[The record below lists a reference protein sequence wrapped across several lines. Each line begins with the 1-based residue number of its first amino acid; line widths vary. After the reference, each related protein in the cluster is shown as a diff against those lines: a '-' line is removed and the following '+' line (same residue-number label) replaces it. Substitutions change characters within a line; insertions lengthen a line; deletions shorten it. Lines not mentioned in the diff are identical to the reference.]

1 MGTSIPTQVG
11 FLVAGYTNL
20 HILSVE
26 VSEFHSVSLTCLPR
40 VDEAAVLRLVNTS
53 LFTFCVHSCRQL
65 WEPQSSKAEYVKN
78 VVYHYGVCDDVGL
91 RPYMED
97 RHVVF
102 GDVSGNA
109 NQSLYAVFDGHGGA
123 RAADFCA
130 RNIPLVLS
138 NALAGGLT
146 GFEDASTE
154 PSSALGTAFSYL
166 DQWWLQLAA
175 SASPAMD
182 DGTTAVAALV
192 VADAHKGAAPGATKV
207 FVANAGDSRA
217 VVVKR
222 SGRVQP
228 LTEDHKPNRPDE
240 MARIRAAGGTVQ
252 FFGVWRVQGVLAVSR
267 AIGDRMLKPYVI
279 SSPEVTQYCVTP
291 HDQYLVLATDG
302 LWDVLS
308 STEVA
313 SVLSCLPDN
322 SAGAA
327 AQLLVKE
334 ALTRGSTDNITAL
347 VVDLTQPQYPAEHV
361 AAAAGSS
368 KAPQGK
374 SAPAGTK
381 EQQQNKVAAD
391 AVRQEAGHGAGEQRQ
406 GSQGVE
412 GGHATAVPSEGGS
425 RKRSWAKKGVV
436 SSAGALRGASALEQ
450 LAARGAGT
458 PSADASPASAST
470 DQAADELRALKA
482 ADAGTS
488 KVE

>member
-1 MGTSIPTQVG
+1 
-11 FLVAGYTNL
+11 
-20 HILSVE
+20 
-26 VSEFHSVSLTCLPR
+26 
-40 VDEAAVLRLVNTS
+40 
-53 LFTFCVHSCRQL
+53 
-65 WEPQSSKAEYVKN
+65 
-78 VVYHYGVCDDVGL
+78 
-91 RPYMED
+91 MED

-154 PSSALGTAFSYL
+154 PASALGTAFSYL

-192 VADAHKGAAPGATKV
+192 VAGESEGGRTEGGGAAKV
-207 FVANAGDSRA
+207 YVANAGDSRA

-279 SSPEVTQYCVTP
+279 SSPEVTRYTVTP

-322 SAGAA
+322 SAAAA

-347 VVDLTQPQYPAEHV
+347 VVDLTQPQYPPAHV
-361 AAAAGSS
+361 SAASSGRETTAKVAGAGQHTSVAGQNKTTSDQDTDHVSSHRPDTPGQEQSRKSGPGDAAA
-368 KAPQGK
+368 Q
-374 SAPAGTK
+374 
-381 EQQQNKVAAD
+381 
-391 AVRQEAGHGAGEQRQ
+391 AGEPAQQ
-406 GSQGVE
+406 ASQ
-412 GGHATAVPSEGGS
+412 GGS

-436 SSAGALRGASALEQ
+436 SSASALKGASALEQ
-450 LAARGAGT
+450 LAART
-458 PSADASPASAST
+458 PAAAASQAEAAQGS
-470 DQAADELRALKA
+470 DQEADELRALKA
-482 ADAGTS
+482 ADAGAS

>member
-1 MGTSIPTQVG
+1 MGLTSARR
-11 FLVAGYTNL
+11 FLL
-20 HILSVE
+20 IDFPPPICS
-26 VSEFHSVSLTCLPR
+26 
-40 VDEAAVLRLVNTS
+40 
-53 LFTFCVHSCRQL
+53 QL

-91 RPYMED
+91 RPCRED

-109 NQSLYAVFDGHGGA
+109 TQSLYAVFDGHGGA

-154 PSSALGTAFSYL
+154 PSSALGNAFSYL

-182 DGTTAVAALV
+182 DGTTAVAARV
-192 VADAHKGAAPGATKV
+192 VAGASSSGKDGTATGAKV
-207 FVANAGDSRA
+207 YVANAGDSRA

-279 SSPEVTQYCVTP
+279 SSPEVTRYTVTP

-313 SVLSCLPDN
+313 SVLACLPEN

-327 AQLLVKE
+327 SQLLVRE
-334 ALTRGSTDNITAL
+334 ALTRGSTDNITVL
-347 VVDLTQPQYPAEHV
+347 VVDLTQPQYPQEHV
-361 AAAAGSS
+361 EAAKAVKGGADTQQGAKTAEAPSSSEHLPASQQESDHVTAAGSE
-368 KAPQGK
+368 
-374 SAPAGTK
+374 SAEPSAGGTTGAQAAGTP
-381 EQQQNKVAAD
+381 AAN
-391 AVRQEAGHGAGEQRQ
+391 
-406 GSQGVE
+406 
-412 GGHATAVPSEGGS
+412 EGGS

-436 SSAGALRGASALEQ
+436 SSSNALRGASALEQ
-450 LAARGAGT
+450 LAARGAV
-458 PSADASPASAST
+458 SPASA
-470 DQAADELRALKA
+470 DQTTASSGQEADELRALKA
-482 ADAGTS
+482 ADAGAS